1 MSIQCVDCGCRDGS
15 LHELFCT
22 KETCPFCHG
31 QLVSCSCIR
40 TELELSDEEK
50 VALEEYVD
58 DTEEPLKGVIERWTQ
73 KLTRKGRIP
82 FGKLTSL

>member
-1 MSIQCVDCGCRDGS
+1 MASQCGDCGVSEGN

-31 QLVSCSCIR
+31 QLNSCNCIR
-40 TELELSDEEK
+40 TELQLSPEEQT
-50 VALEEYVD
+50 ALDEYVD
-58 DTEEPLKGVIERWTQ
+58 DEEEPLKSINERWVK

-82 FGKLTSL
+82 FGRLTAV